1 MNNERVTEIG
11 KAGHR
16 HVYDLTLKHQE
27 ELEASSSAEGRLGG
41 YIASG
46 RGTAEGPQIK

>member
-11 KAGHR
+11 KAGQR
-16 HVYDLTLKHQE
+16 HVFNLRLNHQE

-41 YIASG
+41 YIATS
-46 RGTAEGPQIK
+46 T